1 MAAASLWT
9 ALQLVCERLENV
21 GCSRHETAIEVNNYK
36 ESLEFLHR
44 CWLRISVADQE
55 PNQDPDPHV
64 FVPLRESGS
73 ICQKMDPDLVFILLS
88 LSKISKKNLDF
99 YSFVTSF

>member
-21 GCSRHETAIEVNNYK
+21 GSSRHETAIEVNNYK

-44 CWLRISVADQE
+44 CWLKISVADQE

-64 FVPLRESGS
+64 IGPLKESGS
-73 ICQKMDPDLVFILLS
+73 ICQKYGSGSESGFLS
-88 LSKISKKNLDF
+88 F
-99 YSFVTSF
+99 YHYAKLAR